1 MTMVGDNLRRLRKE
15 RGLKQEE
22 LADAARSSQQTISE
36 IENGHRGAR
45 TGTLE
50 KLAGALGVPVGAFF
64 VDGGKPPDPPRPRTP
79 LTDEAHA
86 AFDERFAATDVVTAE
101 KLRVRVDAEFSA
113 LQEYI
118 GRLKAAGI
126 GGDDLRHKQARRRLG
141 EAKRRLFAVTSR
153 ATDLALNAE
162 FGRDKEIHDTVA
174 AYVGQAQEVAAEIAA
189 ENTEAR
195 ARVI

>member
-15 RGLKQEE
+15 RGLKQDE
-22 LADAARSSQQTISE
+22 LAKAARSSQQTISE

-64 VDGGKPPDPPRPRTP
+64 ADGGKPPVPPRPRTP
-79 LTDEAHA
+79 LTDEPHA
-86 AFDERFAATDVVTAE
+86 AFDERFAATDAASADA
-101 KLRVRVDAEFSA
+101 LRKRVDVEFGA

-118 GRLKAAGI
+118 RRLKAAGI
-126 GGDDLRHKQARRRLG
+126 GGDDLRLKQAQRRLG
-141 EAKRRLFAVTSR
+141 EAKRRLHAVTSR

-162 FGRDKEIHDTVA
+162 FGRAREVHDTVA
-174 AYVGQAQEVAAEIAA
+174 AYVGAAQEVAEMLAA
-189 ENTEAR
+189 ENTKAR
-195 ARVI
+195 AGVI